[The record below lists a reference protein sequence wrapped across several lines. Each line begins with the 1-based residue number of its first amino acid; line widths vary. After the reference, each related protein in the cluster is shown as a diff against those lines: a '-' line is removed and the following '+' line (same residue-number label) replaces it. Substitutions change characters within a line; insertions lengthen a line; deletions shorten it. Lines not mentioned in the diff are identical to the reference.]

1 MQELQSHWACIA
13 FSCHV
18 SCLEKCEHPLL
29 VCVQQSLP
37 SAAGLWLYALSRSS
51 SGELRSAGD
60 KQASF
65 AGVPKKGHLA
75 LKVLSLKTAL
85 VIAFREVSP
94 FVLAVN
100 YRNQTSHF
108 HMVSIH

>member
-29 VCVQQSLP
+29 VCVQQSLH

-51 SGELRSAGD
+51 FGELRSAGD

-65 AGVPKKGHLA
+65 AGVLKERPPCLESA
-75 LKVLSLKTAL
+75 LSEDSFGDC
-85 VIAFREVSP
+85 I
-94 FVLAVN
+94 
-100 YRNQTSHF
+100 
-108 HMVSIH
+108 